1 MNTSKGA
8 KNYLTSVP
16 SHCCPNLN
24 KSRQRLTF
32 GELFEGVEE
41 TKEFMEFKRRVG
53 ETLPFCK
60 TASCAMLQICNI
72 LWWKPPE
79 DHSIVRCEAEWRWS
93 QCTAKIRAAVKCL
106 ADCRNLALPFGWMHL
121 FFHPISHSF
130 TCLFVLYSPAYS
142 FFFFVL
148 SFFSFFSFSF
158 FYLLIGLIFCFSFS
172 KKYMYMIIVYVVV
185 YIPV

>member
-1 MNTSKGA
+1 MWRKQRSSWNS
-8 KNYLTSVP
+8 SVGWAR
-16 SHCCPNLN
+16 HCHFARPQAAQCFRFVTFSGGNLR
-24 KSRQRLTF
+24 KIIVSCD
-32 GELFEGVEE
+32 V
-41 TKEFMEFKRRVG
+41 KRSG
-53 ETLPFCK
+53 DGHNALP
-60 TASCAMLQICNI
+60 
-72 LWWKPPE
+72 
-79 DHSIVRCEAEWRWS
+79 
-93 QCTAKIRAAVKCL
+93 KIRAAVKCL

-121 FFHPISHSF
+121 FFQPISHSF